1 MKNQKHSEV
10 LDHDRNDRAEAAAR
24 RWFCRCLSILAG
36 LLILTGLVVVVV
48 DPYFHY
54 HKPFSFLS
62 YRLYEERY
70 INDGISRHFDFDAMI
85 TGTSMAQNFKPSE
98 MDRLFGTHA
107 VKETFSGAGYQ
118 ELSENLER
126 ALKRNPELKTVL
138 WVVDY
143 NAEWFHQISIG
154 TGIQPFQT
162 VDLTIFCSP
171 MTEKM

>member
-85 TGTSMAQNFKPSE
+85 TGTSMAQNFSPVKWTGCLAHTLLRKPSPV
-98 MDRLFGTHA
+98 RAIRSFPRT
-107 VKETFSGAGYQ
+107 
-118 ELSENLER
+118 LSV
-126 ALKRNPELKTVL
+126 P
-138 WVVDY
+138 
-143 NAEWFHQISIG
+143 
-154 TGIQPFQT
+154 
-162 VDLTIFCSP
+162 
-171 MTEKM
+171 

>member
-1 MKNQKHSEV
+1 MENQKHSEN
-10 LDHDRNDRAEAAAR
+10 LNNSRNDQSEAAAR
-24 RWFCRCLSILAG
+24 KWFCRCLSILAG

-70 INDGISRHFDFDAMI
+70 TNDGISRHFDFDAMI

-98 MDRLFGTHA
+98 MDELFGTNA

-118 ELSENLER
+118 ELSENLGV
-126 ALKRNPELKTVL
+126 P
-138 WVVDY
+138 
-143 NAEWFHQISIG
+143 
-154 TGIQPFQT
+154 
-162 VDLTIFCSP
+162 
-171 MTEKM
+171 